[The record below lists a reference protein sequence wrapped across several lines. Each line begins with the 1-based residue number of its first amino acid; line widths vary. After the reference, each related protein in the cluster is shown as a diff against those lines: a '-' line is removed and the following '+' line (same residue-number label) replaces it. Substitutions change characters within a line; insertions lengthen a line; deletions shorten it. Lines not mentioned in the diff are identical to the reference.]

1 MYTIYKYYDA
11 KNKSSYYTN
20 HLNIL
25 RQDKTENE
33 LFEHRFIDTDYKIER
48 KRPYNSP
55 LKKIGFISDDF
66 RESRP
71 SGQLSVAFFEK
82 LQNYR
87 PHFEIFFYTRERIS
101 KRFQEFAVIRQYNN
115 RMRIRPNK
123 IIEELKKMILE
134 DDIDIL
140 FDMQGHMHNNYNN
153 ILNEKIAPI
162 MCHWLGYP
170 GTMGIP
176 TFDYIFADPT
186 IIPEES
192 RIFYREKIAYFPIC
206 YQPNNCLLYTSD
218 AADES

>member
-1 MYTIYKYYDA
+1 MTMISPLQKIH
-11 KNKSSYYTN
+11 SEGSYGN
-20 HLNIL
+20 FEN
-25 RQDKTENE
+25 KTENE

-101 KRFQEFAVIRQYNN
+101 KRFQEFAVIRQNN
-115 RMRIRPNK
+115 DIMRIRERMETKEIN
-123 IIEELKKMILE
+123 EELKKMILE

-162 MCHWLGYP
+162 M
-170 GTMGIP
+170 
-176 TFDYIFADPT
+176 
-186 IIPEES
+186 
-192 RIFYREKIAYFPIC
+192 
-206 YQPNNCLLYTSD
+206 
-218 AADES
+218 